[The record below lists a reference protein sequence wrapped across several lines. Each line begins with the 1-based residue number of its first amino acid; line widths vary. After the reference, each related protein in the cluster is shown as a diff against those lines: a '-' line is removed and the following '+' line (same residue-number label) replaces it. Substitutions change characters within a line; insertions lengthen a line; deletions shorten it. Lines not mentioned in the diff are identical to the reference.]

1 VKRELPPSDADDVRV
16 TPPARTAGGLAAVR
30 ASMRLA
36 QREMGLVR
44 SATTLILANQTR
56 GFDCPGCAWPE
67 ADEHRASIEF
77 CENGAK
83 AIASEATLKRMTP
96 ELFAK
101 WSVSEL
107 AAHSDEWLN
116 AQGRLTHPMRLR
128 PGGTHYEPIAWSLAF
143 DLVARELRALASP
156 DEAIF
161 YTSGRTSNEAAFLY
175 QLFVRQYG
183 TNNLPDCS
191 NMCHESSGAAMMA
204 TLGVGKST
212 VTLEDF
218 DHADAIFIFGQN
230 PGTNHPRMLST
241 LEAAAKRGCA
251 IVGIN
256 PLSETGTRRFAH
268 PQHVVDMITGGTALA
283 TLELRVRV
291 NGDVALLQGII
302 KEILEAEARS
312 PGAVLDRA
320 FIRDHTSGFEAMK
333 AAALGR
339 QWNDLEEV
347 SGITREEM
355 KKAAAI
361 AMKSERT
368 IACWAMG
375 LTQHKN
381 GVANVQEVINFL
393 LLRGNIG
400 RPGAGA
406 CPVRGHSNVQG
417 DRTMGIWEKM
427 DDAFLDRLGR
437 ACDFEPPRRHGKDT
451 VDSIRA
457 MRDGDAK
464 VFFAMGG
471 NFLSATPDTSETARA
486 LARCR
491 LTAHVSTKLHRGH
504 LVTGAEGLI
513 FPCLGRTEI
522 DARETRD
529 VESRE
534 GEPRHEF
541 VTVENSM
548 SVVHMS
554 RGALPPASPEL
565 KSEVQ
570 IVCELARA
578 TLGTR
583 TRVPW
588 EELASRY
595 DRIRDLIAQVVPGF
609 EDFNARVTKPAGFH
623 LPSAARARV
632 FATDVGR
639 AKFTVHALPRHALL
653 PGQLMMMTIRSHD
666 QYNTTVYG
674 LDDRYRGIKGGRRV
688 ILLHREDIAAAGL
701 EDGDL
706 VDVTSHFR
714 GEERMAP
721 RFRVVAYDI
730 PRRCAA
736 TYFPEANVLVPLD
749 SVADESNTPTSKS
762 IVVTVARSD
771 AAHAPARSGSRDD

>member
-1 VKRELPPSDADDVRV
+1 MKRELPPSDVMDVRV
-16 TPPARTAGGLAAVR
+16 TSPAKTAGGLAAVR
-30 ASMRLA
+30 ASMKHA

-44 SATTLILANQTR
+44 STSTLLLVNQTR

-83 AIASEATLKRMTP
+83 AIASEATTKRVTP
-96 ELFAK
+96 EFFAK
-101 WSVSEL
+101 WSLDEL
-107 AAHSDEWLN
+107 AAKSDEWLN
-116 AQGRLTHPMRLR
+116 AQGRITHPMRLR
-128 PGGTHYEPIAWSLAF
+128 PGAAHYEPIAWSEAF
-143 DLVARELRALASP
+143 ALVARELHALASP

-191 NMCHESSGAAMMA
+191 NMCHESSGAAMGDA
-204 TLGVGKST
+204 LGVGKST
-212 VTLEDF
+212 VTLDDF
-218 DHADAIFIFGQN
+218 AEADAIFIFGQN

-241 LEAAAKRGCA
+241 LEEAAKRGCA
-251 IVGIN
+251 IVSIN
-256 PLSETGTRRFAH
+256 PLSETGARRFAH
-268 PQHVVDMITGGTALA
+268 PQHPVDMLKGGTALA

-302 KEILEAEARS
+302 KEMLEEEARR
-312 PGAVLDRA
+312 PGTVLDRE
-320 FIRDHTSGFEAMK
+320 FIREHTHGFEAMK
-333 AAALGR
+333 AASLTREWA
-339 QWNDLEEV
+339 DLEEV
-347 SGITREEM
+347 SGITRDEM
-355 KKAAAI
+355 KKAAAV

-381 GVANVQEVINFL
+381 GVANIQEVVNFL

-427 DDAFLDRLGR
+427 DDAFLDRLGH
-437 ACDFEPPRRHGKDT
+437 ACDFEPPRRHGLDT

-457 MRDGDAK
+457 MEAGRAK

-471 NFLSATPDTSETARA
+471 NFLSATPDTSKTAQA
-486 LARCR
+486 LSQCT
-491 LTAHVSTKLHRGH
+491 LTVHVSTKLHRGH
-504 LVTGAEGLI
+504 LVTGVEGLI
-513 FPCLGRTEI
+513 LPCLGRTEI
-522 DARETRD
+522 DAREEKD
-529 VESRE
+529 VEMRDA
-534 GEPRHEF
+534 EPRHEF

-548 SVVHMS
+548 SVVSMS
-554 RGALPPASPEL
+554 RGQLPPASPEL
-565 KSEVQ
+565 LSEVQ
-570 IVCELARA
+570 IVCGLARA
-578 TLGTR
+578 TLR
-583 TRVPW
+583 SATRVPW
-588 EELASRY
+588 EALANRY
-595 DRIRDLIAQVVPGF
+595 DLVRDLIAEVVPGF
-609 EDFNARVTKPAGFH
+609 EDFNARVKKPGGFH
-623 LPSAARARV
+623 LPSAARERV
-632 FATDVGR
+632 FHTDVAR

-674 LDDRYRGIKGGRRV
+674 LDDRYRGISGGRRV
-688 ILLHREDIAAAGL
+688 ILLHAEDIAAQGL
-701 EDGDL
+701 EDGAL

-714 GEERMAP
+714 GEERVAAG
-721 RFRVVAYDI
+721 FRVVAYDI

-749 SVADESNTPTSKS
+749 SVADGSNTPTSKS
-762 IVVTVARSD
+762 IVITVARATIS
-771 AAHAPARSGSRDD
+771 AA